1 MVLLDPD
8 ECERRSATDAHVAV
22 QERQRRRDMREA
34 GVEIGSPVPGTME
47 PTIPY
52 ASGPT
57 ASDYAARFLGRVD
70 SSTLPIE
77 EVD

>member
-1 MVLLDPD
+1 
-8 ECERRSATDAHVAV
+8 
-22 QERQRRRDMREA
+22 MREA
-34 GVEIGSPVPGTME
+34 GVEIGLPVPGTME

-52 ASGPT
+52 AFGPT
-57 ASDYAARFLGRVD
+57 ASDYAARFSGRVG

>member
-8 ECERRSATDAHVAV
+8 EYERRSATDAYVAV
-22 QERQRRRDMREA
+22 QERRRRRDMREA

-70 SSTLPIE
+70 SSTFPIE

>member
-1 MVLLDPD
+1 
-8 ECERRSATDAHVAV
+8 
-22 QERQRRRDMREA
+22 MREA